1 MAKPRPSF
9 DERLAELI
17 EDKDS
22 ATHKAI
28 FGDESK
34 KTAST
39 KVSGDG
45 PAKK

>member
-1 MAKPRPSF
+1 MAESRPSF

-28 FGDESK
+28 FGEPK

-39 KVSGDG
+39 KASGDG